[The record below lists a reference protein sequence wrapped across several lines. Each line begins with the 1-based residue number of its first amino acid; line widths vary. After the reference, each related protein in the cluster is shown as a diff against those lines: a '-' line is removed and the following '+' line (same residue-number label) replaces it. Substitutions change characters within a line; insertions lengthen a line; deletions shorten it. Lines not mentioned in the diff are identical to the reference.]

1 MSNKIYIKNARIVNE
16 GKIFQGAILIEDE
29 KISNVF
35 PKDETPE
42 NINPKQTTIIDAK
55 GKYLLPGI
63 IDTHVH
69 FRDPGLT
76 HKADIF
82 TESKAAIAGGVTS
95 FMDMP
100 NTIPNVLTQ
109 TILENKFKL
118 AAEKSLANFSFYM
131 GASNNNLQ
139 EVLKTNPENVCGVK
153 VFLGSST
160 GNMLVDNLE
169 VLNEIFSKSK
179 MLIVAHCEDE
189 TIIKNNI
196 KIFKEKFGEDVPI
209 EKHALIHSEEA
220 CFKSSNFI
228 IKIAKKH
235 NSRLHVLHL
244 STAKETDLFNN
255 EIQLKDKKI
264 TSEVCVHHLWF
275 NEKDYQ
281 KKGVL
286 VKWNPSIKTENDQK
300 ALFEA
305 LMNDKIDI
313 ITTDHAPHKIEE
325 KLNTYFK
332 SASGGPFIQ
341 HSLPAMLEFFHNKK
355 ISLEKI
361 AEKMCHNPAVCF
373 NIKNR
378 GFIRK
383 GYYADLTLVDTN
395 SPWEVNKSNILY
407 KCGWSPLEGQ
417 KFNSKITH
425 TFVNGNLVFENGKLN
440 ETVKGK
446 RLLFNA

>member
-42 NINPKQTTIIDAK
+42 NINPKQTTIIDAE